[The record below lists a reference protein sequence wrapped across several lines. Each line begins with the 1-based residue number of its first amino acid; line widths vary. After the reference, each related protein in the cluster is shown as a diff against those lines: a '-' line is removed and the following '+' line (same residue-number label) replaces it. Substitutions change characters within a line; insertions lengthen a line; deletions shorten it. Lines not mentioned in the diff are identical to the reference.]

1 MTFTSFDDTERYAL
15 SLSLSLSLVD
25 THLVAQILSITEE
38 QELRLKLETEQGN
51 VDSVRFVRSIDRLIS
66 RVTIAAS
73 RVYR

>member
-1 MTFTSFDDTERYAL
+1 VTFTSFDDTERYAL

>member
-1 MTFTSFDDTERYAL
+1 VTFTSFDDTERYAL

-51 VDSVRFVRSIDRLIS
+51 VDSVRFDPLIDRLIS

>member
-51 VDSVRFVRSIDRLIS
+51 VDSVRFDPLIDRLIS